1 MRSLILLFALCL
13 TAVSG
18 LTDNQRILGGTV
30 TTIQNYPFAAVVLR
44 NTNQGYTQACGG
56 VILNNRSVLSV
67 GHCFYG
73 TSPNVWRI
81 RVGSSFASSGGSTH
95 NVGSLILHPQYTTM
109 LENDIGIF
117 RVSSSFSLGG
127 NVQPGRFA
135 GANYNVA
142 DNQAVWTVGWGATS
156 YGGSKSEQ
164 LRHVQIFTVNQT
176 VCRRNY
182 NIISV
187 TIPNNQMC
195 AGILDQGGRDPC
207 EGDYGGPLLHN
218 GVVVGISTF
227 GTACGIRGYPGVY
240 SRVSSYINW
249 IQNNS

>member
-18 LTDNQRILGGTV
+18 IADNQRIIGGSL

-56 VILNNRSVLSV
+56 VILNNRSVVSV

-81 RVGSSFASSGGSTH
+81 RVGSSYASSGGSTH
-95 NVGSLILHPQYTTM
+95 NVGSLIIHPDYNNM
-109 LENDIGIF
+109 LDNDIGIF

-135 GANYNVA
+135 GPNYNVA
-142 DNQAVWTVGWGATS
+142 DGQAVWTAGWGAIY
-156 YGGSKSEQ
+156 YGGPRSEQ
-164 LRHVQIFTVNQT
+164 LRHVQIFTVNYT

-187 TIPNNQMC
+187 TIPETQMC
-195 AGILDQGGRDPC
+195 AGILDQGGRDFC
-207 EGDYGGPLLHN
+207 EGDYGGPLVHN
-218 GVVVGISTF
+218 GVVVGISTYGF
-227 GTACGIRGYPGVY
+227 VCGRDRYPGVY
-240 SRVSSYINW
+240 SRVSSFINW
-249 IQNNS
+249 IQNNA